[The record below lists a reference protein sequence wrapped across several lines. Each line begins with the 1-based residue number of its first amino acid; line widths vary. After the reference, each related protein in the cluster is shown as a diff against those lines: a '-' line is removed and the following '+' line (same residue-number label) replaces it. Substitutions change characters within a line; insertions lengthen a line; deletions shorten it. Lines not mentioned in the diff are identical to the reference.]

1 LRNRSRGTICLTQ
14 GTIDTREPRLN
25 EKAMPR
31 YSELGIDHGHHP
43 SCDEDPPELERKPDK
58 PLRMNPAVVGAVI
71 DLVQTSTG
79 LVCTEDRQKVPR
91 SKVVPKMVGKST
103 VQNTSRAKGHE
114 TAFQ

>member
-1 LRNRSRGTICLTQ
+1 MKRPC
-14 GTIDTREPRLN
+14 P
-25 EKAMPR
+25 

-91 SKVVPKMVGKST
+91 SKVVPKMVVKST
-103 VQNTSRAKGHE
+103 CKI
-114 TAFQ
+114 AFATRGTRPHFSKAGIE